1 MIILQEG
8 TVDHDRYIREVLPVA
23 IEYGNKILRSDWT
36 FQQDSAK
43 PHVYYLTQQWSR
55 NNFPLFIDKDEW
67 LPNSSDL
74 NPLDYAIWDELAQVI
89 NWDRVTSKT
98 TLIEQLKRAVKKI
111 RQEVVFESCS
121 SCTNTFYRV
130 SENDGGYLR

>member
-1 MIILQEG
+1 M
-8 TVDHDRYIREVLPVA
+8 
-23 IEYGNKILRSDWT
+23 
-36 FQQDSAK
+36 
-43 PHVYYLTQQWSR
+43 YYLTQQWSR
-55 NNFPLFIDKDEW
+55 NNFPSFIDKDEW

-74 NPLDYAIWDELAQVI
+74 NPLDYTIWDELAQVI

-111 RQEVVFESCS
+111 RQEVGFESCS
-121 SCTNTFYRV
+121 SWTNRFYRV